1 MTCSESPQTSP
12 PLTKSASMSK
22 KKKDRKRLKKDRSG
36 GDDDDESAMF
46 ESAPSTPVMTPCA
59 STASPLDS
67 FIKAKQDKKRNHGQ
81 TILSDE
87 EVESPLALAKKDHE
101 PATPEPS
108 VSPPVIPT
116 PPTKPKSTTAITVS
130 VQDPKV
136 SEAED
141 EVDKPSF
148 TADMD
153 LSFLTFT
160 GGALKSNTGLRP
172 TPKSSP
178 PSSYQHDRRKDIAFV
193 GGRKNDRKK
202 KAICEGINFVLKDDG
217 PKVTWDDFK
226 DVTGNTNPWYIL
238 NPQPQYFNTT

>member
-1 MTCSESPQTSP
+1 
-12 PLTKSASMSK
+12 
-22 KKKDRKRLKKDRSG
+22 
-36 GDDDDESAMF
+36 MF
-46 ESAPSTPVMTPCA
+46 ESAPSTAVMTPCA

-67 FIKAKQDKKRNHGQ
+67 FIKVKQDKKRNHGQ

-136 SEAED
+136 SEAKD

-160 GGALKSNTGLRP
+160 GGALKSNTGEWTTADP
-172 TPKSSP
+172 KVITPEFLVTADAFPESSE
-178 PSSYQHDRRKDIAFV
+178 KDFVTKLVNTTEGKIQSHILVAFV

-226 DVTGNTNPWYIL
+226 DVTGNTNPCKYPNNIEMI
-238 NPQPQYFNTT
+238 PGKG